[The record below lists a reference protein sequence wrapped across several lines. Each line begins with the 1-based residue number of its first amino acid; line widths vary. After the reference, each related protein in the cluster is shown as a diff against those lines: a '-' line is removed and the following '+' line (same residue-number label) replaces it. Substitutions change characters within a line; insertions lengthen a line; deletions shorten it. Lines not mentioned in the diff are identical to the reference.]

1 MKYAAFLVFLVGA
14 RAETLHYAINWQSGL
29 SLGEATLTSGR
40 STWVVNGVDT
50 PHWSFDLD
58 IDASVPGFAVNDHYV
73 SSAGADICSAKLDK
87 TVRRGS
93 HKSEETLTFDQEQHS
108 VTRETHPAGIG
119 GKSDVSGVSL
129 RPRRTRLPAV
139 HAAGTG
145 ARPARSRKGRSS
157 WERLT
162 TSDWNSPELSRS
174 RSWARWWMRTG
185 FMPLSRVRGAIWAW
199 IFSSARMRP
208 GHLWP
213 CASRWLWAP
222 SAWSWRTERAGLKA
236 RGEGFFTP
244 APPKVASRTILRPC
258 WILAHRLRGNLQQTQ
273 NFDPGFYDAVLHRNW
288 ATIRITFLC
297 TTPRGSIPAWWSCMK
312 PICTI

>member
-1 MKYAAFLVFLVGA
+1 MKYAALVVFFWVGA

-93 HKSEETLTFDQEQHS
+93 HKSEETLTFDQEQLQRDARNAS
-108 VTRETHPAGIG
+108 SPVSAGG
-119 GKSDVSGVSL
+119 SDDFVVSL
-129 RPRRTRLPAV
+129 RSRRTRLPAV

-145 ARPARSRKGRSS
+145 RKAGSLRKGRYS
-157 WERLT
+157 WARLT
-162 TSDWNSPELSRS
+162 TSAWNSPEPSRS
-174 RSWARWWMRTG
+174 RSWARWSMRTG
-185 FMPLSRVRGAIWAW
+185 FTRPLRARGAIWAW

-208 GHLWP
+208 GPLWP

-222 SAWSWRTERAGLKA
+222 SAWSWRTE
-236 RGEGFFTP
+236 
-244 APPKVASRTILRPC
+244 
-258 WILAHRLRGNLQQTQ
+258 WLA
-273 NFDPGFYDAVLHRNW
+273 
-288 ATIRITFLC
+288 
-297 TTPRGSIPAWWSCMK
+297 
-312 PICTI
+312 